1 MSSNSQP
8 AFPGVP
14 AITGALSLTNADIT
28 SFKDLHTV
36 PADSNGV
43 MVGRLRASSTDT
55 GPVTLQFARTLAGA
69 DYVYGESQVPA
80 GSGTNGS
87 AGWKDIMNDLN
98 LGNAM
103 TLAPGEKLRVRAK
116 TAVTA
121 GLKIDL
127 IMEAAP
133 L

>member
-1 MSSNSQP
+1 
-8 AFPGVP
+8 V
-14 AITGALSLTNADIT
+14 
-28 SFKDLHTV
+28 
-36 PADSNGV
+36 
-43 MVGRLRASSTDT
+43 
-55 GPVTLQFARTLAGA
+55 

-80 GSGTNGS
+80 SSGTNGS
-87 AGWKDIMNDLN
+87 VGWKDIMADLN

-116 TAVTA
+116 TALTA